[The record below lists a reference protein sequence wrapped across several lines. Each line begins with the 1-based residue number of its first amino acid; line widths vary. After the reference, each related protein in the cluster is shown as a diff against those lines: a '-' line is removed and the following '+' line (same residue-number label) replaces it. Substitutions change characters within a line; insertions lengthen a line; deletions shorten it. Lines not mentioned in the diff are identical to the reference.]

1 MLKNLSQGGKH
12 WSLFDKENTNLT
24 CCICIES
31 SSLPCCLDKW
41 LYGMLILIHQLVI
54 QCVKSAC
61 RVSDG
66 ASRSQ
71 YIYRCAE
78 LLTDSKSYVWSQT
91 SYLQS
96 NDKLYEGKCCQFYEQ
111 RYTRFVR
118 VAHASNLYY
127 IGSVVWAEMK
137 KQTSYK
143 VDISLDT
150 HGVVHEAQC
159 ECGAGQGHTAHCK
172 HVTTVLYA
180 LHRLSVDGSVLTE
193 QTCTQ
198 VLQTFHHVK
207 PYTGSPM
214 TTADLHKLRSQNYIY
229 DPRPKERINCS
240 AYQSHFRNTVLGFQ
254 TKERMPLTQLY
265 KPANPYALFS
275 DHQYLQSSDLFLQQ
289 ET

>member
-1 MLKNLSQGGKH
+1 MQLPDHSTYTDVLNCSQIPKVT
-12 WSLFDKENTNLT
+12 FEA
-24 CCICIES
+24 I
-31 SSLPCCLDKW
+31 
-41 LYGMLILIHQLVI
+41 
-54 QCVKSAC
+54 
-61 RVSDG
+61 
-66 ASRSQ
+66 
-71 YIYRCAE
+71 
-78 LLTDSKSYVWSQT
+78 T

-96 NDKLYEGKCCQFYEQ
+96 NDKLYEGKCRQFYEQ

-127 IGSVVWAEMK
+127 TGSVVWAEMK

-159 ECGAGQGHTAHCK
+159 KCGAGQGHTAHCK

-193 QTCTQ
+193 QTCTR

-214 TTADLHKLRSQNYIY
+214 TTMTS
-229 DPRPKERINCS
+229 
-240 AYQSHFRNTVLGFQ
+240 RNMT
-254 TKERMPLTQLY
+254 
-265 KPANPYALFS
+265 
-275 DHQYLQSSDLFLQQ
+275 
-289 ET
+289 

>member
-1 MLKNLSQGGKH
+1 MQLPDHSTYTDVLNCSQIPKVTFEAKH
-12 WSLFDKENTNLT
+12 HISSQMTSFMKENVASSMNRDIPDLFGLLT
-24 CCICIES
+24 
-31 SSLPCCLDKW
+31 
-41 LYGMLILIHQLVI
+41 LVI
-54 QCVKSAC
+54 
-61 RVSDG
+61 
-66 ASRSQ
+66 
-71 YIYRCAE
+71 
-78 LLTDSKSYVWSQT
+78 
-91 SYLQS
+91 
-96 NDKLYEGKCCQFYEQ
+96 
-111 RYTRFVR
+111 YT
-118 VAHASNLYY
+118 

-159 ECGAGQGHTAHCK
+159 ECGAGQGPTAHCK

-229 DPRPKERINCS
+229 DPRPKERIDCS
-240 AYQSHFRNTVLGFQ
+240 AYQSHFRNTVLSFQ